1 MPRGKKA
8 GKKPE
13 EKPSEQKKEEQKI
26 EIEEKPAKI
35 VEFGEIKE
43 FILAHKGEEEWIDQL
58 KSMVLQSSLEKGLV
72 DQVIEFI
79 LDVVQKER
87 TLSKWGEKCIQSVLE
102 NCMDPKSRIKDAF
115 FFPDPKSEKKLIKYL
130 KMAQKSLIVAVFTL
144 TNDDLVQ
151 EIRNAK
157 NRGAKVRV
165 ISDDD
170 LLKMQGSDVKTL
182 HDEGIEVR
190 VDLDPR
196 SQMHHKFC
204 VIDDYLLVT
213 GSFNWTKQAV
223 TKNQENLIVLDDPY
237 LCQLYT
243 AEFDRMWVAFEPS
256 VKKYFGG
263 PVDPNNLAPPPP
275 DEKPKKVW
283 KKKVPGETPVPVP
296 EEIVKTTS
304 AEELMEGLQSAA
316 GNLDSIPS
324 LRELIQT
331 SDFSKSTL
339 DNAMSTVFE
348 LVKANPTYLNWGK
361 QCIQAL
367 FSDAF
372 DPKTR
377 IKDAFFFPNPESE
390 KKLIRYLKK
399 AQKTLIVAVFTLT
412 NDDLAN
418 EVRKANQRGVNVRI
432 ISDDDLMKM
441 QGSDVMNMYK
451 EGIEVRVDLDP
462 RAQMHHKFCVID
474 GYLLVTGS
482 FNWTKQAVNKNQE
495 NLVVMDDP
503 ELAELYTKEFDRMWI
518 QFEPSVKMYFSDLR
532 PEVKDT
538 EMNPS
543 PLT

>member
-8 GKKPE
+8 GKKAE
-13 EKPSEQKKEEQKI
+13 DRTSEQKKEEQKV

-35 VEFGEIKE
+35 VSFEEIKE
-43 FILAHKGEEEWIDQL
+43 FILAHKGEEEGVAQV
-58 KSMVLQSSLEKGLV
+58 KSLILQSSLEKGLMS
-72 DQVIEFI
+72 QVVELI
-79 LDVVQKER
+79 LDVVQQER

-115 FFPDPKSEKKLIKYL
+115 FFPDPKSEKILIEYL
-130 KMAQKSLIVAVFTL
+130 KKAKKSLIVAVFTL
-144 TNDDLVQ
+144 TNDDLAQ
-151 EIRNAK
+151 EIRKAK
-157 NRGAKVRV
+157 RRGASVRV

-170 LLKMQGSDVKTL
+170 LLKMQGSDVKAMY
-182 HDEGIEVR
+182 DEGIEVR

-204 VIDDYLLVT
+204 VIDDYILIT

-223 TKNQENLIVLDDPY
+223 NKNQENLVALDDPY

-256 VKKYFGG
+256 IKKYFGG
-263 PVDPNNLAPPPP
+263 PIDPSHLAAPPP

-283 KKKVPGETPVPVP
+283 KKKAPVEDPVP
-296 EEIVKTTS
+296 EEIIKTTS
-304 AEELMEGLQSAA
+304 AEELIQGLQSAA

-339 DNAMSTVFE
+339 DNAMATVFE
-348 LVKANPTYLNWGK
+348 LVKANPTFLNWGK
-361 QCIQAL
+361 QCVQAL

-418 EVRKANQRGVNVRI
+418 EVRKANKRGVNVRI

-441 QGSDVMNMYK
+441 QGSDIRNMYQ

-474 GYLLVTGS
+474 GYLLITGS

-503 ELAELYTKEFDRMWI
+503 QLAELYTKEFDRMWI

-532 PEVKDT
+532 PEIKDS